1 MWLEPQY
8 FLHSLYIMIHK
19 KFTIDSGATRSCR
32 RREDKISNKSDT
44 PNQDTPRVVSLK
56 HSGYSC
62 HNNPSETVYEQ
73 QFALKPNNNLRE
85 DSSSRISERQ
95 LIHQTSHNPY
105 CTGSSYINDLVT
117 QEKFLRPANSSYE

>member
-1 MWLEPQY
+1 M
-8 FLHSLYIMIHK
+8 
-19 KFTIDSGATRSCR
+19 DSGATRSSR
-32 RREDKISNKSDT
+32 RREDKTSNKAEI
-44 PNQDTPRVVSLK
+44 PAQDTSGVVSLK

-62 HNNPSETVYEQ
+62 HANPSETVYEQ

-105 CTGSSYINDLVT
+105 CTGSSYVNDLAT